1 MKKEDRFK
9 KIDKFGI
16 QLLGGFSF
24 GIAVILF
31 ANLAFASDFLEMR
44 EYRGNVC
51 YDGDTCYVSAPV
63 LPGKLSK
70 MSVRVLGIDT
80 PEIKGKC
87 EKEKELALIGRQT
100 ANQLFRAADVI
111 EFKDLKWDKYGGRV
125 LSNVYLDGKLY
136 SDILIEK
143 GLARPYDGGAK
154 KGWCDE

>member
-1 MKKEDRFK
+1 MK
-9 KIDKFGI
+9 KIDRFGLE
-16 QLLGGFSF
+16 LLAGFSF
-24 GIAVILF
+24 GIAVIMF
-31 ANLAFASDFLEMR
+31 ANLAFASDFLQMR

-51 YDGDTCYVSAPV
+51 YDGDTCYVSAPA

-100 ANQLFRAADVI
+100 ANQLFRAADKI

-136 SDILIEK
+136 SNILIEK

>member
-1 MKKEDRFK
+1 MK
-9 KIDKFGI
+9 KIDKFGLE
-16 QLLGGFSF
+16 LLAGFSF
-24 GIAVILF
+24 SIAVILF
-31 ANLAFASDFLEMR
+31 ANLAFASNFLEMR

-100 ANQLFRAADVI
+100 ANELFRAATKI

-125 LSNVYLDGKLY
+125 LSNVY
-136 SDILIEK
+136 
-143 GLARPYDGGAK
+143 
-154 KGWCDE
+154 

>member
-1 MKKEDRFK
+1 MK
-9 KIDKFGI
+9 KIDKFGLE
-16 QLLGGFSF
+16 LLAGFSF
-24 GIAVILF
+24 GIAVIMF
-31 ANLAFASDFLEMR
+31 ANLAFASDFLQMR

-51 YDGDTCYVSAPV
+51 YDGDTCYVSAPA

-100 ANQLFRAADVI
+100 ANQLFRAADKI

>member
-1 MKKEDRFK
+1 
-9 KIDKFGI
+9 
-16 QLLGGFSF
+16 
-24 GIAVILF
+24 
-31 ANLAFASDFLEMR
+31 MR

-100 ANQLFRAADVI
+100 ANELFRAADVI

-154 KGWCDE
+154 KGWGDE

>member
-1 MKKEDRFK
+1 MK
-9 KIDKFGI
+9 KIDKFGLE
-16 QLLGGFSF
+16 LLAGFSF

-31 ANLAFASDFLEMR
+31 ANLAFASNFLEMR

-100 ANQLFRAADVI
+100 ANELFRAATKI

-136 SDILIEK
+136 SNILIEK

>member
-1 MKKEDRFK
+1 MK
-9 KIDKFGI
+9 KIDKFGLE
-16 QLLGGFSF
+16 LLAGFSF
-24 GIAVILF
+24 SIAVILF
-31 ANLAFASDFLEMR
+31 ANLAFASNFLEMR

-100 ANQLFRAADVI
+100 ANELFRAATKI

-136 SDILIEK
+136 SNILIEK